1 MKKIFIAAI
10 LVVTVG
16 SSAFALD
23 VNKVSYKVKSS
34 FEAQFTG
41 ASNVTWSFRETYTK
55 ASFTLVD
62 QPVDAYYGTEGE
74 LIAFSRKIDFKK
86 LPLNAIQRINK
97 EYAAYQV
104 AESIEFDQDG
114 DKNYYVS
121 LEDGDKK
128 VILEVSLYGAVS
140 VYHGAKK

>member
-1 MKKIFIAAI
+1 MKKLFIAAL
-10 LVVTVG
+10 LVVAAG

-34 FEAQFTG
+34 FETQFIG
-41 ASNVTWSFRETYTK
+41 ASNVTWSFRDTYTK

-62 QPVDAYYGTEGE
+62 QNVDAYFGTEGE
-74 LIAFSRKIDFKK
+74 LIAFSRKMDYNK

-97 EYAAYQV
+97 EYAAYRV
-104 AESIEFDQDG
+104 TESIEFDQDG
-114 DKNYYVS
+114 DKNYFVS
-121 LEDGDKK
+121 MENGTKK